1 MSLERQVR
9 ERSPARASSDTPKR
23 ATTSLTTEQAK
34 ADLLREIAAK
44 QAELASLQEQA
55 IAAEDGAAEP
65 SKKKVL
71 HKQLTNKYLTEA
83 KSSKGEEASIA
94 TEPAASR
101 ALVQAPV
108 PFKSADVRTHAGVL
122 SSKPVATAPVKKKF
136 VHRLV
141 TERDVEVAR
150 LQVQEDREKAA
161 SFRDERTKLL
171 ERVNLLDQRVDLF
184 DGSVL
189 EGAAAVVQLLQRQRW
204 QKQQA
209 IKAEIAREA
218 LGPKTPI
225 RAISS
230 TSSSSMG
237 HAGSSSPAPLAGP
250 SRPRP
255 ASPTPGPPRATSSP
269 KARFVGTIP
278 KLPRDAISDAQA
290 ERSRNREKCGYRGR
304 ARSQSRTSSRSSTPR
319 GGQYH
324 GSAGHRNRRGDRVS
338 HPPQDRGHSRRLG
351 AGQRARPHG
360 SRSQVD
366 GHNRSLVDP
375 MADSTLDWSRE
386 EMWEEDEEGR

>member
-1 MSLERQVR
+1 M
-9 ERSPARASSDTPKR
+9 
-23 ATTSLTTEQAK
+23 
-34 ADLLREIAAK
+34 
-44 QAELASLQEQA
+44 
-55 IAAEDGAAEP
+55 
-65 SKKKVL
+65 
-71 HKQLTNKYLTEA
+71 
-83 KSSKGEEASIA
+83 
-94 TEPAASR
+94 
-101 ALVQAPV
+101 
-108 PFKSADVRTHAGVL
+108 
-122 SSKPVATAPVKKKF
+122 
-136 VHRLV
+136 
-141 TERDVEVAR
+141 EVAR
-150 LQVQEDREKAA
+150 IQVQDDREKAA

-171 ERVNLLDQRVDLF
+171 DRVNQLDQRVDLF

-250 SRPRP
+250 SRPRT
-255 ASPTPGPPRATSSP
+255 ASPTGPPRATSSP

-304 ARSQSRTSSRSSTPR
+304 ARSQSRTSSRSTTPR

-324 GSAGHRNRRGDRVS
+324 HGSEGQRNRRGDRVS
-338 HPPQDRGHSRRLG
+338 HPPQDRGHSRRLE

-360 SRSQVD
+360 YRSQVD
-366 GHNRSLVDP
+366 SHNRSLVDP
-375 MADSTLDWSRE
+375 QADSTLDWSRE
-386 EMWEEDEEGR
+386 EMWEEDKEGR